1 MEVVKVQLSPLQA
14 RKLKRGHSIQLK
26 PSHIG
31 AGVDVVVD
39 AKQAKRLHKAKAQSK
54 GCRMCMTPEM
64 VESSMEGA
72 GFRELLDKAKAYAGE
87 QLKKLKSYG
96 AQESRKLLKK
106 GFSKLKEEGM
116 PWLESKAEDLLE
128 QGISKAGLEEKEGG
142 FIGSLFKGILGLGA
156 LPPAGSPEHRLL
168 VADLQKMHKKHPK
181 YGGFLGSLL
190 RTIAKPVA
198 QAVLPGL
205 AKTAVKAI
213 AGDRAGSIAGDVAGT
228 VISGLG
234 AKRRGRKAKGA
245 GLVPSGYRM

>member
-54 GCRMCMTPEM
+54 GCRMCMSPEM

-72 GFRELLDKAKAYAGE
+72 GFRELLDKAKEYGKE

-106 GFSKLKEEGM
+106 GFSKLREEGL
-116 PWLESKAEDLLE
+116 PYLESQAEGLLE
-128 QGISKAGLEEKEGG
+128 KGISKAGLEEKEGG
-142 FIGSLFKGILGLGA
+142 FLGPLLGMFGLGA
-156 LPPAGSPEHRLL
+156 MPPAGTPEHRAL
-168 VADLQKMHKKHPK
+168 VADLQKIHKKHPK

-190 RTIAKPVA
+190 KVVAKPLA

-205 AKTAVKAI
+205 AKTVVSKV
-213 AGDRAGSIAGDVAGT
+213 AGDKAGSIAGDVAGT

-234 AKRRGRKAKGA
+234 AKRRGRKGKGLIPA
-245 GLVPSGYRM
+245 GYRM